1 MVDIA
6 SVVNKLS
13 GSLLIASQGYPNSDW
28 VQTKGNVL
36 EFLALTQGREGGG
49 FRCTRSDKAQIRT
62 NWEDQNAPLQG
73 WNQMQDSPTVQNVTI
88 KALGFFSALNRS
100 NCHLRADPDHVCQW
114 NWYNSL
120 HDIKIALFINPQ
132 KSWVLSFTQVT
143 KKPLTRKNCS
153 YRTIIYSETQTGLCI
168 YYTPWTPEKG
178 ICCISSVVR
187 KSSQGS

>member
-73 WNQMQDSPTVQNVTI
+73 
-88 KALGFFSALNRS
+88 
-100 NCHLRADPDHVCQW
+100 
-114 NWYNSL
+114 
-120 HDIKIALFINPQ
+120 
-132 KSWVLSFTQVT
+132 
-143 KKPLTRKNCS
+143 
-153 YRTIIYSETQTGLCI
+153 
-168 YYTPWTPEKG
+168 
-178 ICCISSVVR
+178 
-187 KSSQGS
+187 